1 MLQATSLRSTF
12 VVAIIMS
19 SSLPLYNLAGAP
31 KDRTDSLLSTIRS
44 TSYIAEVTSNEV
56 PAEESGLWDAVV
68 LVDELPSD
76 VSKASSLDEK
86 IKALVAQS
94 GSGKWAS
101 ASFFVID
108 ERTSQDGSVLA
119 VEVDGGKKKEVDR
132 MRVAP
137 KSVIEVVS
145 GARSGWRKG

>member
-1 MLQATSLRSTF
+1 
-12 VVAIIMS
+12 MS
-19 SSLPLYNLAGAP
+19 SSLPLYNLAGAS
-31 KDRTDSLLSTIRS
+31 KKETDSLLSTIRS

-76 VSKASSLDEK
+76 VSKASSLDDK
-86 IKALVAQS
+86 IKALVSQS

-108 ERTSQDGSVLA
+108 ERTSKDGSVLA
-119 VEVDGGKKKEVDR
+119 VEVDGGNKKEVDR

-145 GARSGWRKG
+145 WRMQSTARR